1 MKYFKLVFL
10 LVASAGWI
18 VPLYLGID
26 SIISFLRLEVYPRL
40 LGQSP
45 LNSFPFLP
53 FSKRL
58 MVIGFA
64 WLAVV
69 ALFWSAVLARRL
81 ARPGAPS
88 AVATGTIMNRS

>member
-1 MKYFKLVFL
+1 MVKPIILV
-10 LVASAGWI
+10 VVSAGWI

-45 LNSFPFLP
+45 LNSFPFLR
-53 FSKRL
+53 FSRQ
-58 MVIGFA
+58 MVIIGFA

-69 ALFWSAVLARRL
+69 ALFWSAVLARHLIRSS
-81 ARPGAPS
+81 APPGAAAAPTS
-88 AVATGTIMNRS
+88 D